1 MSRMDARTLADVHED
16 DVLAEIFPEL
26 PTRPE
31 VRLGVGDDTALLGV
45 PTGAVLVT
53 TDSMVLGR
61 DFLDDW
67 STGVD
72 VGRKLVTQNLADI
85 AAMGG
90 YPTAVVVSLMAGHD
104 TTLQWC
110 KEFNSGVAQGCSEAD
125 VAVVGGDLSSA
136 PQRSRVVS
144 ITALGELPGPMVL
157 RSGAR
162 VGDLIAV
169 SDRLGRS
176 DAGLRL
182 LQQGRSAQ
190 APELVDFHR
199 RPVCRLTAGPQA
211 AAAGA
216 TAMMDISDG
225 LVRDA
230 RRIASSS
237 RVRLELDH
245 ARLEP
250 FAAALEPAVGQ
261 DAWQCV
267 LSGGEEHTLLACFP
281 ADAQLPDGWT
291 VVGAVT
297 AGSGVGLDGA
307 DPGQGGWD
315 HFGH

>member
-1 MSRMDARTLADVHED
+1 MGQMDARTLADVHED
-16 DVLAEIFPEL
+16 DLLAEIFPAL

-31 VRLGVGDDTALLGV
+31 VRLGVGDDTALLAV

-61 DFLDDW
+61 DFLDEW
-67 STGVD
+67 SDGVD
-72 VGRKLVTQNLADI
+72 VGRKLVTQNLADV

-104 TTLQWC
+104 TTVQWC
-110 KEFNSGVAQGCSEAD
+110 KDFNSGVARSCSESD

-136 PQRSRVVS
+136 PRGSRVVS
-144 ITALGELPGPMVL
+144 ITAMGELAGPMVL

-162 VGDLIAV
+162 PGDLVAV

-182 LQQGRSAQ
+182 LQQGRPGA
-190 APELVDFHR
+190 APELVAFHR
-199 RPVCRLTAGPQA
+199 RPVCRVAAGPEA

-230 RRIASSS
+230 RRIAASSG
-237 RVRLELDH
+237 VRIELCR
-245 ARLEP
+245 RLLAP
-250 FAAALEPAVGQ
+250 FAAELEAAVGD
-261 DAWQCV
+261 DAWACV
-267 LSGGEEHTLLACFP
+267 VSGGEEHTLLACFP
-281 ADAQLPDGWT
+281 TSEHVPEGWT
-291 VVGAVT
+291 VVGE
-297 AGSGVGLDGA
+297 AGQGTGVALDG
-307 DPGQGGWD
+307 DELGNGGWD
-315 HFGH
+315 HFGA